1 MQRQLQRG
9 MTLVELLVVIAII
22 GVLVA
27 LLLPAVQAAR
37 GTARAADCKSNL
49 RQIGIAVQQYCDAN
63 KGQFPEWYHSGADR
77 SWIHTLASYSENV
90 DAIRICVEDPLADER
105 LKAQASSY
113 VLNDLLAANVP
124 GAVRNMSQLQATT
137 RTIVIMEGA
146 NKRAADPKYDHAH
159 ASQWFSELNQSWGLV
174 ATAVYTDIQ
183 PDRHSSAS
191 HYLYADGHVDVIP
204 AGQIG
209 QWIDKNINFAK
220 PE

>member
-1 MQRQLQRG
+1 MLRG
-9 MTLVELLVVIAII
+9 INASLDYSGLNLIY
-22 GVLVA
+22 
-27 LLLPAVQAAR
+27 R
-37 GTARAADCKSNL
+37 GR
-49 RQIGIAVQQYCDAN
+49 R
-63 KGQFPEWYHSGADR
+63 
-77 SWIHTLASYSENV
+77 
-90 DAIRICVEDPLADER
+90 ER
-105 LKAQASSY
+105 QASSY